1 MLTQQLACNNIFVDL
16 QLAAKC
22 LQIIYKNPVTD
33 LQKYFYFALLIDYTG
48 VYKAGQNSGLPWL
61 HCKAIINW
69 MDISSDSKWHTF
81 GAAVSASYVEH
92 VLNKFDIAEEMQ
104 G

>member
-1 MLTQQLACNNIFVDL
+1 MLMRHFLLYPLDYAGLYRACQD
-16 QLAAKC
+16 
-22 LQIIYKNPVTD
+22 
-33 LQKYFYFALLIDYTG
+33 
-48 VYKAGQNSGLPWL
+48 SGLAWL

-92 VLNKFDIAEEMQ
+92 VLNKFHIAEEMQ
-104 G
+104 GIVAIFIFG

>member
-1 MLTQQLACNNIFVDL
+1 MLTRQF
-16 QLAAKC
+16 
-22 LQIIYKNPVTD
+22 
-33 LQKYFYFALLIDYTG
+33 LLYPLDYTG
-48 VYKAGQNSGLPWL
+48 LYKACLTSGLPWL

-69 MDISSDSKWHTF
+69 TDDISSDSKWHTF

-92 VLNKFDIAEEMQ
+92 VLNTFHIAEEMQ